1 MDVVAMPQLG
11 ETVTE
16 GTITRW
22 SKAVGDRVEVDDAL
36 FEVSTEKVD
45 TEVPAATAG
54 WLREILVAEGDTVP
68 IGTPVA
74 ILTATADEPFQQ
86 LSDEPVAA
94 EQPAEAEQPD
104 EPPTRFLSPAVKRLL
119 DEHGLD
125 PEQINGS
132 GRGGRITRADVRAV
146 AANPPG
152 PRPVAPAAP
161 AASPAAG
168 EIIPFDR
175 ARLATARHLRE
186 SLDTAA
192 HAVITMQV
200 DYRNVERVRGEV
212 GYLVFVARAV
222 VDALGLHPR
231 FNGTVDGDRFI
242 RSDGVNLGFAV
253 DLGDALVV
261 PVLHGADRLRL
272 PALAEAIAG
281 LADRARRRRLDADA
295 HRGGSFTITNM
306 GALGTHSGAPIING
320 GQVAIC
326 SVDGI
331 TPTPVAVP
339 TGDGHGLAVHPV
351 GNLSLSF
358 DHRAVD
364 GAAAGRFLAEVRTI
378 LQTRDWEDEVT

>member
-22 SKAVGDRVEVDDAL
+22 SKAVGDRVEIDDAL

-74 ILTATADEPFQQ
+74 ILTATADELFGHV
-86 LSDEPVAA
+86 SGE
-94 EQPAEAEQPD
+94 PAEPD
-104 EPPTRFLSPAVKRLL
+104 EPDEPPVEPDEPTRFLSPAVKRLL

-125 PEQINGS
+125 PERINGS
-132 GRGGRITRADVRAV
+132 GRDGRITRADVRAFT
-146 AANPPG
+146 ANPP
-152 PRPVAPAAP
+152 RAT
-161 AASPAAG
+161 ASPPDSPPPDG

-200 DYRNVERVRGEV
+200 DYRNVDRVRGDV
-212 GYLVFVARAV
+212 GYLTFVARAI
-222 VDALGLHPR
+222 VDALRLHPQ
-231 FNGTVDGDRFI
+231 FNGTVGGDRFI
-242 RSDGVNLGFAV
+242 RNDRVNLGFAV
-253 DLGDALVV
+253 DLGDALIV
-261 PVLHGADRLRL
+261 PVLHDADRLRL
-272 PALAEAIAG
+272 PALAEAISD

-295 HRGGSFTITNM
+295 HRGGTFTITNM

-339 TGDGHGLAVHPV
+339 SGDGYGVAVHPV

-378 LQTRDWEDEVT
+378 LQTRDWESELT